1 MEYSLLIVDDEP
13 DNLRILSSLLREEH
27 QVIVAKSGHQAL
39 TLAQDMQPD
48 LILLDV
54 VMPNMTGFEVIE
66 ILKKQTSTQDIPVI
80 FITGLQSSK
89 DETLGFELGAVDYI
103 HKPFNP
109 AIVKARVASQ
119 LQIIHQRQE
128 LKQLSEKLQKAS
140 EAKGMFLANMSHE
153 IRTPLT
159 TIIGYTESLIAE
171 ELPELERPNALAI
184 VNNSS
189 KHLLSLVNDIL
200 DFSKIEAGELS
211 IELLPTELNM
221 LFEQVHIMC
230 LELAKKK
237 GLNIEWRLL
246 GELPSHIKTD
256 PTRLKQIL
264 INLLSNAIKFTDVG
278 TISLQLQAKD
288 GTLTIAVSDQ
298 GIGIAEDKVKN
309 LFTSFSQG
317 DNSTSRQY
325 GGTGLGLSISQNLAG
340 KLGGNIVVE
349 SKLGE
354 GSTFTLTTPATPTAN
369 SKQMSSLL
377 FCSPYTASNKKIDQF
392 EANILLAEDH
402 PENQRLFAMILTS
415 MGLKVDTVDNGE
427 MAVKACLENHYD
439 LVLMDTQMPIM
450 SGMEAQKLIR
460 TCGLSIPIIAL
471 TANVMK
477 EEVDSYLAAGFND
490 HLAKPLD
497 REDLQKKLNRYCQ
510 IVSDNVI
517 AEPLLTET
525 VFNELREKFSNSFED
540 YKVQLQDALNSSN
553 YIELAQVAHKF
564 QGAARSFHFEREG
577 LIAEAL
583 EQHIYHSS
591 KVIDKTAIELINQL
605 KKQIDKK
612 HVRT

>member
-13 DNLRILSSLLREEH
+13 DNLRILSSLLREDH

-39 TLAQDMQPD
+39 ALAQDMQPD

-54 VMPNMTGFEVIE
+54 VMPEMTGFEVIKT
-66 ILKKQTSTQDIPVI
+66 LKSQASTQGIPII

-119 LQIIHQRQE
+119 LKIIQQRQE
-128 LKQLSEKLQKAS
+128 LQQLSDKLQKAS

-159 TIIGYTESLIAE
+159 TIIGYTESLITE

-211 IELLPTELNM
+211 IELLPTDINM
-221 LFEQVHIMC
+221 LLEQVHIMC
-230 LELAKKK
+230 SELANKK
-237 GLNIEWRLL
+237 GLNLSWQLIDKI
-246 GELPSHIKTD
+246 PSHIETD
-256 PTRLKQIL
+256 PTRVKQIL
-264 INLLSNAIKFTDVG
+264 INLLSNAIKFTDIG
-278 TISLQLQAKD
+278 TISVELKVINGKLKVS
-288 GTLTIAVSDQ
+288 VSDE
-298 GIGIAEDKVKN
+298 GIGIAEDKIKN
-309 LFTSFSQG
+309 LFTSFNQV

-325 GGTGLGLSISQNLAG
+325 GGTGLGLSISQNLAH
-340 KLGGNIVVE
+340 KLGGNLSVE
-349 SKLGE
+349 SELGE
-354 GSTFTLTTPATPTAN
+354 GSTFTLTIPVNPTPE
-369 SKQMSSLL
+369 SKLVDNLL
-377 FCSPYTASNKKIDQF
+377 FCSPYTITKKQTDKF
-392 EANILLAEDH
+392 DARILLAEDH

-415 MGLKVDTVDNGE
+415 MGLNVDTVDNGE
-427 MAVKACLENHYD
+427 MAVKYCLENHYD
-439 LVLMDTQMPIM
+439 LVLMDIQMPIM
-450 SGMEAQKLIR
+450 SGIEAQKLIR
-460 TCGLSIPIIAL
+460 TCGLSTPIIAL

-477 EEVDSYLAAGFND
+477 EEVEAYLAAGFND

-497 REDLQKKLNRYCQ
+497 REDLQLKLNKYCHKVENT
-510 IVSDNVI
+510 VS
-517 AEPLLTET
+517 EPQLTEA
-525 VFNELREKFSNSFED
+525 VFNELRAKFSDSFGD
-540 YKVQLQDALNSSN
+540 YKNQLQHALNASD
-553 YIELAQVAHKF
+553 YVALAQIAHKF

-577 LIAEAL
+577 LIAETL
-583 EQHIYHSS
+583 EQHIYLSS
-591 KVIDKTAIELINQL
+591 KTIDKTTIELIGQIE
-605 KKQIDKK
+605 KQIDKK
-612 HVRT
+612 DANP

>member
-13 DNLRILSSLLREEH
+13 DNLRILSSLLRDEH

-54 VMPNMTGFEVIE
+54 VMPNITGFEVIKT
-66 ILKKQTSTQDIPVI
+66 LKNQPSTQDIPVI

-119 LQIIHQRQE
+119 LKIIQQRQE
-128 LKQLSEKLQKAS
+128 LQQLSEKLQKAS

-159 TIIGYTESLIAE
+159 TIIGYTESLIADE
-171 ELPELERPNALAI
+171 MPELERPNALAI

-211 IELLPTELNM
+211 IELLPTDLNM
-221 LFEQVHIMC
+221 LLEQVHIMC
-230 LELAKKK
+230 SELAKKK
-237 GLNIEWRLL
+237 GLELEWKLV
-246 GELPSHIKTD
+246 GMIPSHIETD
-256 PTRLKQIL
+256 PTRVKQIL
-264 INLLSNAIKFTDVG
+264 INLLSNAIKFTDLGV
-278 TISLQLQAKD
+278 ISVEI
-288 GTLTIAVSDQ
+288 TLSDNKLYMAVSDE
-298 GIGIAEDKVKN
+298 GIGIAKDKIDN
-309 LFTSFSQG
+309 LFTSFNQV

-325 GGTGLGLSISQNLAG
+325 GGTGLGLSISQNLAH
-340 KLGGNIVVE
+340 KLGGLISVE

-354 GSTFTLTTPATPTAN
+354 GSTFTLSIPASSTAD
-369 SKQMSSLL
+369 SKKVDSLL
-377 FCSPYTASNKKIDQF
+377 FCSPYTLPNRQNDRF
-392 EANILLAEDH
+392 EANVLLAEDH

-415 MGLKVDTVDNGE
+415 MGLNVDTVDNGE
-427 MAVKACLENHYD
+427 MAVKACLEKHYD
-439 LVLMDTQMPIM
+439 LVLMDIQMPVM
-450 SGMEAQKLIR
+450 SGIEAQKLIR
-460 TCGLSIPIIAL
+460 TCGLSAPIIAL

-477 EEVDSYLAAGFND
+477 EEVESYLAAGFND

-497 REDLQKKLNRYCQ
+497 REDLQLKLDKYCQ
-510 IVSDNVI
+510 KVNNVV
-517 AEPLLTET
+517 AEPQLTET
-525 VFNELREKFSNSFED
+525 VFNELRDKFSHSFED
-540 YKVQLQDALNSSN
+540 YKTQLQHALNASD
-553 YIELAQVAHKF
+553 YIALAQIAHKF

-577 LIAEAL
+577 LTAETL
-583 EQHIYHSS
+583 EQHIYLSS
-591 KVIDKTAIELINQL
+591 KTIDKTTIELIGQL
-605 KKQIDKK
+605 EKQIDKNQSN
-612 HVRT
+612 T

>member
-39 TLAQDMQPD
+39 ALAQDMQPD

-54 VMPNMTGFEVIE
+54 VMPNITGFEVIKT
-66 ILKKQTSTQDIPVI
+66 LKNQASTQDIPVI

-109 AIVKARVASQ
+109 AIVKARVSSQ
-119 LQIIHQRQE
+119 LKIIQQRQE
-128 LKQLSEKLQKAS
+128 LQQLSDKLQKAS

-184 VNNSS
+184 VSSSS

-211 IELLPTELNM
+211 IELLSTDINM
-221 LFEQVHIMC
+221 LLEQVHIMC
-230 LELAKKK
+230 SELANKK
-237 GLNIEWRLL
+237 GLSLQWELVGKIPDHIE
-246 GELPSHIKTD
+246 TD
-256 PTRLKQIL
+256 PTRVKQIL
-264 INLLSNAIKFTDVG
+264 INLLSNAIKFTDLG
-278 TISLQLQAKD
+278 TISVELKAVNKRLH
-288 GTLTIAVSDQ
+288 IAVTDE
-298 GIGIAEDKVKN
+298 GIGIAENKIKN
-309 LFTSFSQG
+309 LFTSFSQV

-325 GGTGLGLSISQNLAG
+325 GGTGLGLSISQNLAN
-340 KLGGNIVVE
+340 KLGGKVSVK

-354 GSTFTLTTPATPTAN
+354 GSTFTLSIPAVATSD
-369 SKQMSSLL
+369 SKEVDSLQ
-377 FCSPYTASNKKIDQF
+377 FCSPYAVSNRQYSKF
-392 EANILLAEDH
+392 EADILLAEDH
-402 PENQRLFAMILTS
+402 PENQRLFAMILSS
-415 MGLKVDTVDNGE
+415 MGLNVDAVDNGE

-439 LVLMDTQMPIM
+439 LVLMDIQMPVM
-450 SGMEAQKLIR
+450 SGLEAQKLIR

-471 TANVMK
+471 TANVMQ
-477 EEVDSYLAAGFND
+477 EEVESYLAAGFND

-497 REDLQKKLNRYCQ
+497 REDLQQKLNKYCHK
-510 IVSDNVI
+510 VENAI
-517 AEPLLTET
+517 AQPQLTEA
-525 VFNELREKFSNSFED
+525 VFNELREKFSESFED
-540 YKVQLQDALNSSN
+540 YKVQLQHALNASD
-553 YIELAQVAHKF
+553 YIALAQIAHKF

-583 EQHIYHSS
+583 EQHVYQSS
-591 KVIDKTAIELINQL
+591 KTIDKTAIELIGQIE
-605 KKQIDKK
+605 KQIDKK
-612 HVRT
+612 CANT